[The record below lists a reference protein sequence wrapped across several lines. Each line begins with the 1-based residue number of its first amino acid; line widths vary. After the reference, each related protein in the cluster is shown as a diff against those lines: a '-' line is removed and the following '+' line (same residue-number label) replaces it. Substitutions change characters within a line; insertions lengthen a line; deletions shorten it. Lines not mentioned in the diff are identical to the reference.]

1 MPYTAKGKCVYRK
14 DTGKKIGCTK
24 GSVKKYLAALHANV
38 KDVNESE
45 EFDWVKDMDPLE
57 FIRNTFKESDME
69 YGQLVNGSYALSVE
83 VPKETNYSYDEEKS
97 IQKELRRRIGVDCY
111 FSMARGGDD
120 ELLISI
126 TVDSKEELVKV
137 IDWMKSDNNL
147 HESEEF
153 DWVPKE
159 VDLNN
164 HRVLYLIIE
173 DTLKNSNFKIVKEG
187 DVYHIEDEYGDIY
200 FYISER
206 DFNIPFIYHE
216 IKDSIQFLKYE
227 DDNEMLSYYQKLMGL
242 LSPLYKNNIDKLFKN
257 VAPPITPI
265 NESEEIE
272 EFDWVKD
279 IKLSLGF
286 DDLKLG
292 DVVRLKDYD
301 NQIWEIIDIYMS
313 DPNMTGKPSE
323 KRIKFKTPFKNS
335 HLELWKSPLNSND
348 YFELVNRNP
357 DRVYFNV
364 NESEDNEFDW
374 VEDVASDGIN
384 IGDLYKINLEYPIVA
399 KVEDIIFDDSKINSS
414 NNNGY
419 VVKVRY
425 FNDNEEEEWGD
436 YLEEINI
443 DWMYDLINDDDHH
456 WVKVTKEYA
465 EKLFKDYKYFNS
477 PVGSEDKN
485 VNESEEWYDEILNEK
500 PLLRFD
506 DLKVGD
512 IVFHEKSPSNPKF
525 NNLSQDNIYFHIDLF
540 KEVTTH
546 RNGYA
551 EKEPVAVCSLM
562 KENPD
567 TGNYYGISRE
577 TIPLVRGNNKPVW
590 TLIHREGVIEES
602 EEFNWVPKMDDVVN
616 QEGIIKILPPIGT
629 KVYVETLDD
638 HSDSVVTLTGEV
650 VDINCCGG
658 DLDDMEYFTMKIDGG
673 WQQEFGW
680 PCPKPKYGD
689 NRCWYVYPNK
699 LDKVK
704 ILSMPKNINES
715 EWFEDVVNEP
725 IMLKTEELETGDIVI
740 PTCVKEG
747 EYIVT
752 GKGTSVKLLDAPT
765 HWVTLKR
772 NTKENTGGVFI
783 EHDTEMG
790 RNCRF
795 ELIHRENDII
805 EESEEFN
812 WVEDILSTSPLTF
825 GGKEIMIDVSDLNYN
840 EKVKLFDILFPH
852 IDRDLDG
859 ANGDG
864 DWGWDCL
871 IKNKNVKS
879 ISLHCGIE
887 DNEYEPQKGRVC
899 CLSYVFG
906 DEKEQNPESIVP
918 IKGKDLLGLNRNQ
931 QTKMNESEEEEF
943 NWAEDIIAN
952 TTEEID
958 ITDNFDLWKNK
969 LVEGSVVKITGRWED
984 LDFEDDIA
992 TIVNSPDTTESHLL
1006 KFDRIIY
1013 MFDDPEEGI
1022 HTHCG
1027 ENKTQNIKCE
1037 CQRKKN
1043 NRDEVGKCWWT
1054 SLRHMEKVI
1063 FLPFEGKQITESE
1076 EDSELFWAEDLLKGL
1091 TDSVDITDKLDI
1103 MEELPLGSIL
1113 QVKGYQDEM
1122 ELDMHEVKLIN
1133 KAKDQG
1139 FDSTY
1144 YLFKLKHERRSDNH
1158 EMTHCGTGQKN
1169 HKICECRPATDDDDT
1184 VDSMVGKC
1192 WWIELKNQDNVIYYP
1207 NRIDLS
1213 ENKIKKPLLT
1223 EGRYDAITR
1232 KVVRDIMK
1240 VVNGTRIGDFMLPWD
1255 ISNEHEY
1262 EQEGLSFNL
1271 ELDIVETEDIEKF
1284 EVRTAIAD
1292 EDDENIMLMTI
1303 ILGPKFNKQ
1312 DLETLFY
1319 KLQEDVRH
1327 EIEHFTQMGPN
1338 RIEDRPIYKGNTANF
1353 KTVYGHHKNIIEV
1366 PALVRG
1372 FYRRAKIE
1380 RKPIDEIMMD
1390 DLDTEIERGNLTKSA
1405 AQKLLT
1411 LWVDYAKKNLPHA
1424 IYRKD

>member
-1 MPYTAKGKCVYRK
+1 MPYRVDPKSDKCVQVKIK
-14 DTGKKIGCTK
+14 DKWQREGCTK
-24 GSVKKYLAALHANV
+24 GSVKKYLAALYANV
-38 KDVNESE
+38 KD
-45 EFDWVKDMDPLE
+45 
-57 FIRNTFKESDME
+57 
-69 YGQLVNGSYALSVE
+69 
-83 VPKETNYSYDEEKS
+83 
-97 IQKELRRRIGVDCY
+97 
-111 FSMARGGDD
+111 
-120 ELLISI
+120 
-126 TVDSKEELVKV
+126 
-137 IDWMKSDNNL
+137 
-147 HESEEF
+147 
-153 DWVPKE
+153 
-159 VDLNN
+159 
-164 HRVLYLIIE
+164 
-173 DTLKNSNFKIVKEG
+173 
-187 DVYHIEDEYGDIY
+187 
-200 FYISER
+200 
-206 DFNIPFIYHE
+206 
-216 IKDSIQFLKYE
+216 IK
-227 DDNEMLSYYQKLMGL
+227 
-242 LSPLYKNNIDKLFKN
+242 
-257 VAPPITPI
+257 
-265 NESEEIE
+265 ESEEIE

-301 NQIWEIIDIYMS
+301 NSNWEIIDIYMS

-335 HLELWKSPLNSND
+335 HLELWRSPLNSND

-364 NESEDNEFDW
+364 NESEDLDW
-374 VEDVASDGIN
+374 VNGVLEDGIN
-384 IGDLYKINLEYPIVA
+384 IGDFYKVNLEYPIVA
-399 KVEDIIFDDSKINSS
+399 KVEDIIFDDVKVF
-414 NNNGY
+414 GDY
-419 VVKVRY
+419 VVEIKY
-425 FNDNEEEEWGD
+425 FNEDEEEEWGPED
-436 YLEEINI
+436 TINI
-443 DWMYDLINDDDHH
+443 DWMYHLINDDKH
-456 WVKVTKEYA
+456 WIKVTKEYV
-465 EKLFKDYKYFNS
+465 EELFKDYENFKS
-477 PVGSEDKN
+477 PMGTESKN
-485 VNESEEWYDEILNEK
+485 LNESEEWYDEILNEK

-715 EWFEDVVNEP
+715 EDDFEWAEQLFNEPIKDVIEGQYYLTNINGRKIEIFIKKIYKDIVTFDALTYDTPRSDKPVLLRREIELDTPLGNAKRLVDSGYWIPIKKEDKMSNENINESEWFEDVVKEP
-725 IMLKTEELETGDIVI
+725 IMLKVEELEVGDVVI
-740 PTCVKEG
+740 PTCFVPKEF
-747 EYIVT
+747 IVT

-772 NTKENTGGVFI
+772 NTKENKGGIFI
-783 EHDTEMG
+783 EHDTETG

-795 ELIHRENDII
+795 ELIYRENDII

-812 WVEDILSTSPLTF
+812 WIEDILSTSPLTF
-825 GGKEIMIDVSDLNYN
+825 GGKEIMIDVSDLNQD
-840 EKVKLFDILFPH
+840 EKVKLFDILSPH
-852 IDRDLDG
+852 IDKDLAG
-859 ANGDG
+859 ANGNG

-871 IKNKNVKS
+871 IKNKKTKS
-879 ISLHCGIE
+879 LSLHCGIE
-887 DNEYEPQKGRVC
+887 DNEFEPQKGRVC
-899 CLSYVFG
+899 CLSYLFG
-906 DEKEQNPESIVP
+906 DEKEQNPKSIVP
-918 IKGKDLLGLNRNQ
+918 VRGKDLLGLDRNQ
-931 QTKMNESEEEEF
+931 QINMNESEEEEF

-958 ITDNFDLWKNK
+958 ISNDFDLWKNK
-969 LVEGSVVKITGRWED
+969 LVEGSVVKITGRWEGM
-984 LDFEDDIA
+984 DFEDDIA
-992 TIVNSPDTTESHLL
+992 TIVNSPDEAGNHLL

-1013 MFDDPEEGI
+1013 EFGNEDEGN

-1027 ENKTQNIKCE
+1027 ENETQNIKCE

-1103 MEELPLGSIL
+1103 MEELPVGSIL
-1113 QVKGYQDEM
+1113 QVKGHQDEM
-1122 ELDMHEVKLIN
+1122 EFDMHEVKLID
-1133 KAKDQG
+1133 KAKDHS
-1139 FDSTY
+1139 FESTY
-1144 YLFKLKHERRSDNH
+1144 YLFKLKHEKISDNH
-1158 EMTHCGTGQKN
+1158 EMTHCGSGQRN
-1169 HKICECRPATDDDDT
+1169 RGTCECRPATNDDDII
-1184 VDSMVGKC
+1184 DSEVGKC
-1192 WWIELKNQDNVIYYP
+1192 WWIELKRQDNVIYYP

-1240 VVNGTRIGDFMLPWD
+1240 VVNGTRIGDFILPWD
-1255 ISNEHEY
+1255 VSNEQEY

-1292 EDDENIMLMTI
+1292 ENDENIMLMTI
-1303 ILGPKFNKQ
+1303 FLGPRFNKQ
-1312 DLETLFY
+1312 DLESLFY

-1338 RIEDRPIYKGNTANF
+1338 RIEDRPIYKGNTVNL
-1353 KTVYGHHKNIIEV
+1353 KTYGHHKNIIEV

-1390 DLDTEIERGNLTKSA
+1390 DLDTEIERGNLTKKA
-1405 AQKLLT
+1405 AEKLLT
-1411 LWVDYAKKNLPHA
+1411 IWIDYAEKNLPHA

>member
-1 MPYTAKGKCVYRK
+1 MPYKIDPKNKKCVVK
-14 DTGKKIGCTK
+14 ADSGKRVGCTK

-38 KDVNESE
+38 
-45 EFDWVKDMDPLE
+45 
-57 FIRNTFKESDME
+57 
-69 YGQLVNGSYALSVE
+69 
-83 VPKETNYSYDEEKS
+83 
-97 IQKELRRRIGVDCY
+97 
-111 FSMARGGDD
+111 
-120 ELLISI
+120 
-126 TVDSKEELVKV
+126 
-137 IDWMKSDNNL
+137 
-147 HESEEF
+147 
-153 DWVPKE
+153 
-159 VDLNN
+159 
-164 HRVLYLIIE
+164 
-173 DTLKNSNFKIVKEG
+173 
-187 DVYHIEDEYGDIY
+187 
-200 FYISER
+200 
-206 DFNIPFIYHE
+206 
-216 IKDSIQFLKYE
+216 
-227 DDNEMLSYYQKLMGL
+227 
-242 LSPLYKNNIDKLFKN
+242 
-257 VAPPITPI
+257 
-265 NESEEIE
+265 
-272 EFDWVKD
+272 
-279 IKLSLGF
+279 
-286 DDLKLG
+286 
-292 DVVRLKDYD
+292 
-301 NQIWEIIDIYMS
+301 
-313 DPNMTGKPSE
+313 
-323 KRIKFKTPFKNS
+323 
-335 HLELWKSPLNSND
+335 
-348 YFELVNRNP
+348 
-357 DRVYFNV
+357 
-364 NESEDNEFDW
+364 NESEDLDW
-374 VEDVASDGIN
+374 VNGVLEDGIN
-384 IGDLYKINLEYPIVA
+384 IGDFYKVNLEYPIVA
-399 KVEDIIFDDSKINSS
+399 KVTDIIFDDVKVF
-414 NNNGY
+414 GDY
-419 VVKVRY
+419 VVKIKY
-425 FNDNEEEEWGD
+425 FNEDEEEEWGPED
-436 YLEEINI
+436 TINI
-443 DWMYDLINDDDHH
+443 DWMYHLINDDKH
-456 WVKVTKEYA
+456 WIKVTKEYV
-465 EKLFKDYKYFNS
+465 EELFKDYKYFKS
-477 PVGSEDKN
+477 TMGGEYKN
-485 VNESEEWYDEILNEK
+485 INESEEWYDEILNEK
-500 PLLRFD
+500 PLIRFD

-525 NNLSQDNIYFHIDLF
+525 NNLTQDNIYFHIDLF
-540 KEVTTH
+540 KEATTH

-551 EKEPVAVCSLM
+551 EKETVAVCSLM

-577 TIPLVRGNNKPVW
+577 TINLARGNNKPIW
-590 TLIHREGVIEES
+590 TLIYREGVIEES

-638 HSDSVVTLTGEV
+638 YSDIVTLTGEV

-658 DLDDMEYFTMKIDGG
+658 DLDGMEYFTMKIDGG

-715 EWFEDVVNEP
+715 EWFEDVVKEP
-725 IMLKTEELETGDIVI
+725 IMLKVEELEVGDVVI
-740 PTCVKEG
+740 PTCFVPKEF
-747 EYIVT
+747 IVT

-765 HWVTLKR
+765 HWVILKR
-772 NTKENTGGVFI
+772 NTEENKGGVFF

-812 WVEDILSTSPLTF
+812 WVEDVLSTSPLIF
-825 GGKEIMIDVSDLNYN
+825 GGKEIMIDVSDLNQD
-840 EKVKLFDILFPH
+840 EKVKLFDILSPH
-852 IDRDLDG
+852 IDKDLAG
-859 ANGDG
+859 ANGNG
-864 DWGWDCL
+864 GWGWDCL
-871 IKNKNVKS
+871 IKNKKTKS
-879 ISLHCGIE
+879 LSLHCGIE
-887 DNEYEPQKGRVC
+887 DNGFEPQKGRVC
-899 CLSYVFG
+899 CLSYLFG

-918 IKGKDLLGLNRNQ
+918 VRGKDLLDLDINQ
-931 QTKMNESEEEEF
+931 QTNMNESEEEEF

-958 ITDNFDLWKNK
+958 ITNDFDLWKNK
-969 LVEGSVVKITGRWED
+969 LVEGSVVKITGKWED
-984 LDFEDDIA
+984 IDFEDDVA
-992 TIVNSPDTTESHLL
+992 TIVNLPDTAGSHLL

-1013 MFDDPEEGI
+1013 EFGNTDEGY

-1037 CQRKKN
+1037 CQRKRN

-1054 SLRHMEKVI
+1054 NLSFMEKI
-1063 FLPFEGKQITESE
+1063 IYLPFEGKQITESE

-1103 MEELPLGSIL
+1103 MEELPVGSIL

-1122 ELDMHEVKLIN
+1122 ELDMHEVKLIS
-1133 KAKDQG
+1133 KGEGLA

-1144 YLFKLKHERRSDNH
+1144 YLFKLKHEKRSDSG
-1158 EMTHCGTGQKN
+1158 EMTHCGTGQI
-1169 HKICECRPATDDDDT
+1169 HHGTCECRPSTDDDDI
-1184 VDSMVGKC
+1184 VDSVVGKC
-1192 WWIELKNQDNVIYYP
+1192 WWIELKNQDNVVYYP

-1240 VVNGTRIGDFMLPWD
+1240 VVNGSKIGDFILPSD
-1255 ISNEHEY
+1255 VSNEQEY

-1303 ILGPKFNKQ
+1303 FLGPRFNKQ
-1312 DLETLFY
+1312 NLEALFY

-1327 EIEHFTQMGPN
+1327 EIEHFTQMGLN
-1338 RIEDRPIYKGNTANF
+1338 RIEDRPIYKGNTVNL
-1353 KTVYGHHKNIIEV
+1353 KTTYGHHKNIIEV

-1390 DLDTEIERGNLTKSA
+1390 DLDTEIERGNLTKNA

-1411 LWVDYAKKNLPHA
+1411 LWVDYAKKNLPKA
-1424 IYRKD
+1424 KYSI

>member
-153 DWVPKE
+153 DWVPNE
-159 VDLNN
+159 VDLND

-227 DDNEMLSYYQKLMGL
+227 DDNEMLPYYRKLMSL
-242 LSPLYKNNIDKLFKN
+242 LSPLYKNNIDKLFK
-257 VAPPITPI
+257 PI
-265 NESEEIE
+265 
-272 EFDWVKD
+272 K
-279 IKLSLGF
+279 
-286 DDLKLG
+286 
-292 DVVRLKDYD
+292 
-301 NQIWEIIDIYMS
+301 
-313 DPNMTGKPSE
+313 
-323 KRIKFKTPFKNS
+323 
-335 HLELWKSPLNSND
+335 
-348 YFELVNRNP
+348 
-357 DRVYFNV
+357 
-364 NESEDNEFDW
+364 ESEDLDW
-374 VEDVASDGIN
+374 VNGVLEDGIN
-384 IGDLYKINLEYPIVA
+384 IGDFYKVNIEYPIVA
-399 KVEDIIFDDSKINSS
+399 KVTDIIFDDVKVF
-414 NNNGY
+414 GDY
-419 VVKVRY
+419 VVKIKY
-425 FNDNEEEEWGD
+425 FNEDEEEEWGPED
-436 YLEEINI
+436 TINI
-443 DWMYDLINDDDHH
+443 DWMYHLINDDKH
-456 WVKVTKEYA
+456 WIKVTKEYV
-465 EKLFKDYKYFNS
+465 EELFKDYKYFKS
-477 PVGSEDKN
+477 PIGQESKN
-485 VNESEEWYDEILNEK
+485 LNESEEWYDEILNEK

-512 IVFHEKSPSNPKF
+512 IVRMNPQF
-525 NNLSQDNIYFHIDLF
+525 YQRDNGIYFYIDLF
-540 KEVTTH
+540 KEATTH

-551 EKEPVAVCSLM
+551 EKETVAVCSLV
-562 KENPD
+562 KENLD

-577 TIPLVRGNNKPVW
+577 TINLVRGNNKLVW
-590 TLIHREGVIEES
+590 TLIYREGVIEES

-715 EWFEDVVNEP
+715 EDDFEWAEQLFNEPIKDVIEGQYYLTNINGRKIEIFIKKIYKDIVTFDALTYDTPRSDKPVLLRREIELDTPLGNAKRLVDSGYWIPIKKEDKMSNENINESEWFEDVVKEP
-725 IMLKTEELETGDIVI
+725 IMLKVEELEVGDVVI
-740 PTCVKEG
+740 PTCFVPKEF
-747 EYIVT
+747 IVT

-772 NTKENTGGVFI
+772 NTKENKGGVFF

-825 GGKEIMIDVSDLNYN
+825 GGKEIMIDVSDLNQD
-840 EKVKLFDILFPH
+840 EKVKLFDILEPH
-852 IDRDLDG
+852 IDKDLAG
-859 ANGDG
+859 ANGNG

-871 IKNKNVKS
+871 IKNKKTKS
-879 ISLHCGIE
+879 LSLHCGIE
-887 DNEYEPQKGRVC
+887 DNEFEPQKGRVC
-899 CLSYVFG
+899 CLSYLFG
-906 DEKEQNPESIVP
+906 DEKEHNPESIVP
-918 IKGKDLLGLNRNQ
+918 VRGKDLLGLDRNQ
-931 QTKMNESEEEEF
+931 QINMNESEEEEF

-958 ITDNFDLWKNK
+958 ISNDFDLWKNK
-969 LVEGSVVKITGRWED
+969 LVEGSVVKITGRWEGM
-984 LDFEDDIA
+984 DFEDDIA
-992 TIVNSPDTTESHLL
+992 TIVNSPDEAGNHLL

-1013 MFDDPEEGI
+1013 EFGNEDEGN

-1027 ENKTQNIKCE
+1027 ENETQNIKCE

-1113 QVKGYQDEM
+1113 QVKGHQDEM
-1122 ELDMHEVKLIN
+1122 EFDMHEVKLID
-1133 KAKDQG
+1133 KAKDLS
-1139 FDSTY
+1139 FESTY
-1144 YLFKLKHERRSDNH
+1144 YLFKLKHEKISDNH
-1158 EMTHCGTGQKN
+1158 EMTHCGSGQRN
-1169 HKICECRPATDDDDT
+1169 RGTCECRPATDDDDI
-1184 VDSMVGKC
+1184 VDSEVGKC
-1192 WWIELKNQDNVIYYP
+1192 WWIELKNQDNVVYYP

-1240 VVNGTRIGDFMLPWD
+1240 VVNGTRIGDFILPSD
-1255 ISNEHEY
+1255 VSNEQEY

-1292 EDDENIMLMTI
+1292 EEDENIMLMTI
-1303 ILGPKFNKQ
+1303 ILGPRFNKQ
-1312 DLETLFY
+1312 DLESLFY

-1338 RIEDRPIYKGNTANF
+1338 RIENRPIYKGNTVNL
-1353 KTVYGHHKNIIEV
+1353 KTYGHHKNIIEV

-1390 DLDTEIERGNLTKSA
+1390 DLDTEIERGNLTKKA
-1405 AQKLLT
+1405 AEKLLT
-1411 LWVDYAKKNLPHA
+1411 IWIDYAEKNLPHA